1 MNDLIV
7 KDQMDLVKAA
17 NSLVNVSD
25 RTRETYATAMQSYLN
40 FCQRNE
46 LKLELDSLIAWIKC
60 SEKPSTQALRTAAA
74 RKVFGIVYKNHPQ
87 LQELKDAITE
97 VKAVKQ
103 DHSITE
109 SKYMTKA
116 EVEELIANAPQR
128 IAVMVK
134 VLFMTGVRISELLSM
149 RYDKCVPIREGQVI
163 EIKLVGKRNKE
174 NTVYLSKKM
183 FDEVKSVFGGSVFLF
198 EHEGGQ
204 YNRKYISMEIAR
216 VGLLIGKDV
225 SAHSLRHSFAANLMA
240 KGVSIDKISKSLCHA
255 SVSTTADFY
264 LHQKASL
271 HDLGILD

>member
-7 KDQMDLVKAA
+7 KDQIDLVKAV
-17 NSLVNVSD
+17 NSLTNVSD

-46 LKLELDSLIAWIKC
+46 LKLELESLLTWIKC

-74 RKVFGIVYKNHPQ
+74 RKIFGMVYKNHPQ
-87 LQELKDAITE
+87 LQELKDAIAE
-97 VKAVKQ
+97 IKVVKQ
-103 DHSITE
+103 DHAITE

-128 IAVMVK
+128 IATMIK
-134 VLFMTGVRISELLSM
+134 VLFMTGVRISELLNM

-163 EIKLVGKRNKE
+163 EIKVVGKRNKE
-174 NTVYLSKKM
+174 NTVYLSKKI
-183 FDEVKSVFGGSVFLF
+183 FDEVKGIFGGTTFLF
-198 EHEGGQ
+198 EHEGEQ
-204 YNRKYISMEIAR
+204 YNRKYVSMEIAR
-216 VGLLIGKDV
+216 VGLIIGKDV
-225 SAHSLRHSFAANLMA
+225 SAHSLRHSFAANLMV

-271 HDLGILD
+271 EDLDVI